1 MNLVEFLVLEFANQ
15 TQHDYNDWPEDVVAR
30 HENNSEVVF
39 EGWKYDFTS
48 PYGTRQYDVGFE
60 VDGEL
65 PYLDEYD
72 EGEEVTREEF
82 FAFIA
87 ERPNF
92 VAEIEEKRKENMGK
106 IAALNKV
113 AYNAVEQA
121 MALSHEAGLPY
132 TCRMPSGVA
141 DLDEKSDWASSRC

>member
-1 MNLVEFLVLEFANQ
+1 
-15 TQHDYNDWPEDVVAR
+15 
-30 HENNSEVVF
+30 VVF
-39 EGWKYDFTS
+39 EGWKYDYTS
-48 PYGTRQYDVGFE
+48 PYGGGTRQYDVGFE

-106 IAALNKV
+106 IAELNKV

-121 MALSHEAGLPY
+121 MTLSHEAGLPY
-132 TCRMPSGVA
+132 TCSMPAGVA
-141 DLDEKSDWASSRC
+141 DLDENSDWASSRC